1 MKPLDILMDVAE
13 LVRLPDVRN
22 SSADPLWFA
31 ARMRGETKWRIAQF
45 WAWGA
50 TSPAFSLGGPEH
62 DSPGAL
68 MRGLAIRWS
77 GPDEL
82 LSPYRE
88 MQAGGE

>member
-1 MKPLDILMDVAE
+1 MANRSILGVGGDIAGVQP
-13 LVRLPDVRN
+13 R
-22 SSADPLWFA
+22 
-31 ARMRGETKWRIAQF
+31 
-45 WAWGA
+45 
-50 TSPAFSLGGPEH
+50 GGPEH

-68 MRGLAIRWS
+68 MRDLAIRWS